1 MGPAV
6 WPAIRITQHIYI
18 YETSCFI
25 ILIVNIVNV
34 YMLPLQVLPES
45 IDISPGIASVDL
57 CRKTHF
63 KMQYIMLIDVLK
75 SQN

>member
-34 YMLPLQVLPES
+34 YMLPLQPQLREEVYLQTYLIFS
-45 IDISPGIASVDL
+45 MDL
-57 CRKTHF
+57 QSFIKIC
-63 KMQYIMLIDVLK
+63 
-75 SQN
+75 